1 MSVLR
6 RAAEDGGEPV
16 ASRAF
21 LGVAPEVGA
30 GGVLNPT
37 RRVLHALL
45 SLPNALKEGLG
56 SSWRW
61 IADTSGAFAES
72 HAELMVAGRPLRS
85 CWGSVAQVWGIL
97 TQPPLRI
104 LPGAGCSDG
113 KHRDPQAGQ
122 DGPGSPMA
130 VCFSARC
137 RRTRATG
144 CTKKL
149 GPCFLLSPP
158 GCFGANL
165 SGSDG
170 LRDLSGW
177 VCVSV
182 QSLEWGSSFSK
193 GSVKCQA
200 ARLALW
206 HGRRKALMSY

>member
-1 MSVLR
+1 M
-6 RAAEDGGEPV
+6 

-21 LGVAPEVGA
+21 LGVVPEVDA

-56 SSWRW
+56 SIWRW

-72 HAELMVAGRPLRS
+72 REELTVPGRPLRS
-85 CWGSVAQVWGIL
+85 CWGSVAQVRGIL
-97 TQPPLRI
+97 TQPPLSI

-113 KHRDPQAGQ
+113 KHRDPRAGQ
-122 DGPGSPMA
+122 DRPCSPTA
-130 VCFSARC
+130 VRFSAHC

-149 GPCFLLSPP
+149 GPCFLSLPRLFWCKP
-158 GCFGANL
+158 LGC
-165 SGSDG
+165 DG